1 MNISAKKHNLIMYGY
16 FVSVVCGLGATA
28 TRADAQDAAVPDA
41 AVPAISRSGYIAAS
55 TTLAASTTQGA
66 AQPGDENLRNRV
78 TTALHTD
85 PYLNDRHVTVSVKK
99 GSVVLGG
106 FVFSGWQVQD
116 ALRTARKAAGNTRV
130 VDDLDIQLGGR

>member
-16 FVSVVCGLGATA
+16 FVSAVCGLGAIA
-28 TRADAQDAAVPDA
+28 ARADAQNAPVP
-41 AVPAISRSGYIAAS
+41 PISGSGYIAAS
-55 TTLAASTTQGA
+55 TTVAST
-66 AQPGDENLRNRV
+66 DENLWNRV

-85 PYLNDRHVTVSVKK
+85 PYLNDRHVTVSVEK